1 MTFGPANGTP
11 KQRAVA
17 DAAVLVKQFIPPPG
31 AHQRA
36 KSPVPSSPVSSGPQG
51 GGPEDQ
57 DVITRTG
64 WWLAPGGPLALLSW
78 EKAHLG
84 KVYRY
89 EGSEENGPGIYSNT
103 YDVPVPGLFDYRH
116 LAVTAVAAGHGQV
129 ALRVDA
135 LVDWIRPGRR
145 GTSRQARRAVL
156 TETKS
161 VVGTAKAPVANATI
175 VTSAKEVAA
184 LAAYLNHLPV
194 NVPGESFSCP
204 GVRATA
210 AACPSCS
217 RLGVRSALAASADLG
232 GCGFLTYTR
241 RHPPAWRSGGRASPA
256 GRGQPRHR
264 LALEGPLTPPWADG
278 CDNQPVIAV

>member
-1 MTFGPANGTP
+1 MTFGPASGTP

-64 WWLAPGGPLALLSW
+64 WWLAPGGPLTLLSW

-89 EGSEENGPGIYSNT
+89 GGSEENGPGIYSNT
-103 YDVPVPGLFDYRH
+103 YDVPPVPGLFDYRQI
-116 LAVTAVAAGHGQV
+116 AVTAVAAGHGQV

-135 LVDWIRPGRR
+135 LVDWIP
-145 GTSRQARRAVL
+145 ARAKGDTVPATARWAVV

-161 VVGTAKAPVANATI
+161 VVGTAKAPVANAMI

-204 GVRATA
+204 A
-210 AACPSCS
+210 AQGNGGGLSVLFQA
-217 RLGVRSALAASADLG
+217 RSGGPALALASADLG
-232 GCGFLTYTR
+232 GCGFLTYTMPG
-241 RHPPAWRSGGRASPA
+241 HPPTGLGEAEA
-256 GRGQPRHR
+256 GLPL
-264 LALEGPLTPPWADG
+264 LAEVNHVTGSHWKVP
-278 CDNQPVIAV
+278 